1 MARSFTARIYKD
13 RMNAVIDVPANITD
27 QMVKVKDY
35 IRAKGTING
44 TPFAKNMV
52 PVRNAPYR
60 LHVDLIMLKAA
71 KAVVGGTAKFTVEQD
86 TTPEHKLVPTM
97 PKPLQEALR
106 ENRVENA
113 FMTLSPS
120 RRKEILRYLTSLKS
134 EETMTKHIVRLVG
147 MLKGPL
153 VKVRVP

>member
-1 MARSFTARIYKD
+1 MARSFTARIYMD
-13 RMNAVIDVPANITD
+13 RMNAVIDVPPEVTD
-27 QMVKVKDY
+27 PMVKVKGY

-60 LHVDLIMLKAA
+60 LHVDLMMLKAA
-71 KAVVGGTAKFTVEQD
+71 KVAVGATAKFNVEQD
-86 TTPEHKLVPTM
+86 TTPAHGPVPSM
-97 PKPLQEALR
+97 PKPLKEALR
-106 ENRVENA
+106 ENKLENT

-120 RRKEILRYLTSLKS
+120 RRKEIMRYLTSLKS
-134 EETMTKHIVRLVG
+134 EETRTKHIVRLMA

-153 VKVRVP
+153 TNVRVP

>member
-13 RMNAVIDVPANITD
+13 RMNAVIDVPANASD
-27 QMVKVKDY
+27 QMVKVKGY
-35 IRAKGTING
+35 IRTKGKING

-60 LHVDLIMLKAA
+60 LHVDLLMLKAA
-71 KAVVGGTAKFTVEQD
+71 KVAVVGTAKFTVEQD
-86 TTPEHKLVPTM
+86 TTPARKLAPTM
-97 PKPLQEALR
+97 PKLFKEALR
-106 ENRVENA
+106 EHKRENT

-134 EETMTKHIVRLVG
+134 EETRTKHIVRLMA

-153 VKVRVP
+153 TNVRVP